1 MAQLLE
7 TVTSHIMS
15 FEDDEITVIINSL
28 YATGNNE
35 LAEEIWDELYGDD
48 ECECE
53 DAACYNERLLNAI
66 GEFIRET
73 SV

>member
-1 MAQLLE
+1 MAVNLE

-48 ECECE
+48 ECECS
-53 DAACYNERLLNAI
+53 DSVCPTERLTKAI
-66 GEFIRET
+66 GEFIRDT
-73 SV
+73 NV